1 MSCPDI
7 ETIIIEIARDHLMDA
22 GERERGLEHVRRCSS
37 CATLLVEERALS
49 RDLRAL
55 SVESAS
61 EEIPERI
68 ETALLAAFHNRVA
81 ATAPIRAT
89 RKHRRTLA
97 VAALVLLTF
106 GLGLAV
112 WIATSAKRES
122 PARVSINGGAGS
134 TPETVSTPEKS
145 SRPSLAVAERQPDRP
160 IVIPTSQQR
169 RKRSVETRASRRP
182 AGDIRGHNVPN
193 ELVTQFFPVMQ
204 GGELIPLE
212 SGRIVR
218 VRMPRSNLIPLGIP
232 FNQER
237 VNETIKADVLLSN
250 DGLARAIRLVY

>member
-22 GERERGLEHVRRCSS
+22 GERDRGLEHVRRCSS

-68 ETALLAAFHNRVA
+68 ETALLAAFHNRA
-81 ATAPIRAT
+81 AAPAPIRAT

-97 VAALVLLTF
+97 VAALALLTF
-106 GLGLAV
+106 GLALAV

-122 PARVSINGGAGS
+122 PTRGSIPEVVS
-134 TPETVSTPEKS
+134 TPETS
-145 SRPSLAVAERQPDRP
+145 SRPAPIVAERQPDRP
-160 IVIPTSQQR
+160 IVIPTLQQR

-182 AGDIRGHNVPN
+182 PGNIRGDNVPN

-237 VNETIKADVLLSN
+237 ANETIKADVLLSN

>member
-22 GERERGLEHVRRCSS
+22 GERERGMEHVRRCSS

-55 SVESAS
+55 SVEGAS

-68 ETALLAAFHNRVA
+68 ETALLAAFHNRA
-81 ATAPIRAT
+81 AAPAPAPIRAT

-97 VAALVLLTF
+97 VAALALLTF
-106 GLGLAV
+106 GLALAV

-122 PARVSINGGAGS
+122 PTRGSIPEVVS
-134 TPETVSTPEKS
+134 TPETS
-145 SRPSLAVAERQPDRP
+145 SRQSPAVAERQPDRP

-182 AGDIRGHNVPN
+182 AGDIRGDNVPN

-237 VNETIKADVLLSN
+237 ANETIKADVLLSN